1 MGLPCRLLL
10 VASAGLAGALDVAA
24 AREDAARSDATRAR
38 RVDAI
43 VAAFVAD
50 AAAMPLHWIY
60 DTDDLAA
67 ILAREHRAATPEFLP
82 ESHAPY
88 YAYPPG
94 EQTPFGE
101 QMLDAETNAVAHVL
115 PVAAAR
121 AGFDDFL
128 ESCEAA
134 IRVVQDND
142 DAVAFGLAFAR
153 ILEAVI
159 LGSTVDDAVRDVR
172 EALARGTGNRNDAF
186 FARGLAKMDAWRAR
200 PPFDVTL
207 ELGQA
212 CDFPFHIFT
221 APHMLLHNMSSL
233 VAAVRETIVIGGE
246 NANRGSFVAS
256 ILAAAGGEVPDAWLE
271 QTARGAEVRAR
282 GARPRP
288 RGRAAAP
295 LPDAAAAIA
304 NATFVDVAG
313 NDVACSPAVAAWVRS
328 REFGFGC

>member
-67 ILAREHRAATPEFLP
+67 ILARERRAETPEFLP

-94 EQTPFGE
+94 EQTPFGSRCSSTRRGLGGTFDARDGDAYAAYYGPAARAARPFE
-101 QMLDAETNAVAHVL
+101 SYVDTATREFLANYAAGRRYPRAGGEDAETNAVAHVL

-153 ILEAVI
+153 ILEA
-159 LGSTVDDAVRDVR
+159 
-172 EALARGTGNRNDAF
+172 
-186 FARGLAKMDAWRAR
+186 
-200 PPFDVTL
+200 
-207 ELGQA
+207 A

-271 QTARGAEVRAR
+271 QTARGAELDLADN
-282 GARPRP
+282 AL
-288 RGRAAAP
+288 AAP